1 MSARSSRS
9 AASASR
15 TPQNSAKSAP
25 KSRADARANRQ
36 QNRPRWGRRILIAIL
51 ALGVLGLVG
60 LGMAYAMTDIP
71 EPNDAALAEASVI
84 YYADGETELDR
95 LSEINR
101 DSVSIDQ
108 VPEHVRNAVLAAE
121 DRTFYENDGISVRGL
136 GRAVVGL
143 VTGDS
148 TSGGGSTITQQY
160 VRNYFLTQ
168 ERSYVRKAK
177 EILISVKIDGELSK
191 DEILENYLNTIYF
204 GRGAS
209 GIQTASQAYFGKDVS
224 ELTVEEGALLAA
236 IIQQPSYLDPSVG
249 TENAAAAKV
258 RWDYVMDGMVSQG
271 WLDQAARE
279 AAAFPTVVENQQ
291 YLGAAGPL
299 GYITDEVKRELT
311 GPLGLT
317 DAQIETGGLR
327 IVTTIEKP
335 QQDAIVA
342 AVDEWMPEGEGTENL
357 QVGAMSIVPG
367 DGAITMMY
375 GGEDFQQRQF
385 NNATQAT
392 MQAGSTWKPF
402 TLMGALE
409 DGISTKSRYNG
420 DSPAYFEEFESVDNE
435 EGRVKNFGDVSYGT
449 IDLGEATENS
459 VNTAYAELN
468 LDIGPERTTESAV
481 KAGVPE
487 EGLENNPANVLGTA
501 TVRVVDMARAYATFA
516 AEGERSDPYLIRSVS
531 STVEGSNIAYE
542 AEPRAERVFDADQ
555 VSDLIDAMVRV
566 TESGSGRYAGE
577 NLDRPSAGKTGTSE
591 SFRSAWFNG
600 FVPQLE
606 TAVGM
611 FQDDNGTPVAM
622 TDIPGYEDGIT
633 GGTIPVRI
641 WTDYM
646 VAALEGTEVIPF
658 PEPADTGESN
668 VPTRTQAPPPATTQE
683 PEPEPTTETPT
694 EEPTTET
701 PEPTETQQ
709 PTETQPPT
717 EEPQPPTTPPGQNP
731 TQPGNGNGGGPPGGG
746 GGSGD
751 G

>member
-1 MSARSSRS
+1 MSARSRRPATPDRRQGTRSR
-9 AASASR
+9 
-15 TPQNSAKSAP
+15 
-25 KSRADARANRQ
+25 SRADARATREQ
-36 QNRPRWGRRILIAIL
+36 RRPRWGRRILL
-51 ALGVLGLVG
+51 TLLGLGVLGLVG
-60 LGMAYAMTDIP
+60 LGIAYAVTPIP

-101 DSVSIDQ
+101 ESVPIDQ
-108 VPEHVRNAVLAAE
+108 IPEHVRNAVLAAE
-121 DRTFYENDGISVRGL
+121 DRSFYENDGISIRGL

-177 EILISVKIDGELSK
+177 EILISVKIDGELTK

-224 ELTVEEGALLAA
+224 ALTVEEGALLAA
-236 IIQQPSYLDPSVG
+236 IIQRPSYLDPAEG
-249 TENAAAAKV
+249 TENAAAAKT

-271 WLDQAARE
+271 WLPQADRD
-279 AAAFPTVVENQQ
+279 AAAFPVVVESRQ
-291 YLGAAGPL
+291 YRGAPGPL
-299 GYITDEVKRELT
+299 GYITDEVKRELL
-311 GPLGLT
+311 GRLGLT

-327 IVTTIEKP
+327 VVTTIDKR
-335 QQDAIVA
+335 QQDAIAA
-342 AVDEWMPEGEGTENL
+342 AVTEWMPEGEGTENL

-375 GGEDFQQRQF
+375 GGEDFQARQF

-409 DGISTKSRYNG
+409 QGVSTKSRYNG
-420 DSPAYFEEFESVDNE
+420 DSPAFFEEFESVENE
-435 EGRVKNFGDVSYGT
+435 RGRVKNFGDQSFGT
-449 IDLGEATENS
+449 IDLRKATENS
-459 VNTAYAELN
+459 VNTAYAALN
-468 LDIGPERTTESAV
+468 LDIGPERTTEAAV

-501 TVRVVDMARAYATFA
+501 SVRVVDMAKAYATFA
-516 AEGERSDPYLIRSVS
+516 AQGERVEPYLIRSVS
-531 STVEGSNIAYE
+531 STTEDSTIGFE
-542 AEPRAERVFDADQ
+542 AEPRPERVFDADQ
-555 VSDLIDAMVRV
+555 VSDLVDALTAV

-611 FQDDNGTPVAM
+611 FEDEGGTPVEM

-646 VAALEGTEVIPF
+646 VAALEGTEVIDF
-658 PEPADTGESN
+658 PEPAGTGTSN
-668 VPTRTQAPPPATTQE
+668 VPTRTEAPPPPATTTT
-683 PEPEPTTETPT
+683 PTPTTETPT

-701 PEPTETQQ
+701 P
-709 PTETQPPT
+709 T
-717 EEPQPPTTPPGQNP
+717 EEPTTPPQPTTTPTVTTPPQPTTPPGQDP
-731 TQPGNGNGGGPPGGG
+731 TGRPGGGPPGGG
-746 GGSGD
+746 GDDDEDAGSGT

>member
-1 MSARSSRS
+1 MSARSRRS
-9 AASASR
+9 ATPDPRAGTR
-15 TPQNSAKSAP
+15 TPR
-25 KSRADARANRQ
+25 SRADSRAGRLSR
-36 QNRPRWGRRILIAIL
+36 RPRWGRRILLTIL
-51 ALGVLGLVG
+51 ALGVLGLVA
-60 LGMAYAMTDIP
+60 LGVAYAVTPIP
-71 EPNDAALAEASVI
+71 KPNDAALAQASVI

-101 DSVSIDQ
+101 DSVTIDQ
-108 VPEHVRNAVLAAE
+108 IPEHVRNAVLAAE
-121 DRTFYENDGISVRGL
+121 DRSFYDNDGISIRGL

-177 EILISVKIDGELSK
+177 EIMISLKIDGELSK

-209 GIQTASQAYFGKDVS
+209 GIQTASQAYFEKDVAD
-224 ELTVEEGALLAA
+224 LTVEEGALLAG
-236 IIQQPSYLDPSVG
+236 IIQRPSYLDPAAG
-249 TENAAAAKV
+249 TENAAAAKA
-258 RWDYVMDGMVSQG
+258 RWDYVLDGMVSQG
-271 WLDQAARE
+271 WLPEATRDAAE
-279 AAAFPTVVENQQ
+279 FPTVAENRQ
-291 YLGAAGPL
+291 YRGAPGPL

-327 IVTTIEKP
+327 IVTTIEKA
-335 QQDAIVA
+335 QQDAIVV
-342 AVDEWMPEGEGTENL
+342 AVDEWMPEGEGTEDL

-375 GGEDFQQRQF
+375 GGEDFQARQF

-409 DGISTKSRYNG
+409 EGISTKSRYNG
-420 DSPAYFEEFESVDNE
+420 NSPARFEEFESVGNE
-435 EGRVKNFGDVSYGT
+435 DGEVKNFGDESFGT
-449 IDLGEATENS
+449 IDLRKATERS
-459 VNTAYAELN
+459 VNTAYAALN
-468 LDIGPERTTESAV
+468 IDIGPEKTTETAV
-481 KAGVPE
+481 KAGIPE

-501 TVRVVDMARAYATFA
+501 TVRVQDMAKAYATFA
-516 AEGERSDPYLIRSVS
+516 AEGERSDPYIIRSIS
-531 STVEGSNIAYE
+531 STTEESTISYE
-542 AEPRAERVFDADQ
+542 AAPRAERVFDADQ
-555 VSDLIDAMVRV
+555 VSDLVDAMTLVN
-566 TESGSGRYAGE
+566 ESGSGRYAGQ

-611 FQDDNGTPVAM
+611 FQDEGGTPVAM
-622 TDIPGYEDGIT
+622 TDIPGWEGGIT

-646 VAALEGTEVIPF
+646 VVALEGAEVIPF

-668 VPTRTQAPPPATTQE
+668 VPRRTQAPPPPPAPPQPE
-683 PEPEPTTETPT
+683 PEPEPTTEEPT
-694 EEPTTET
+694 EEPTTEPEPT
-701 PEPTETQQ
+701 QEPEPTEEPEPPSQ
-709 PTETQPPT
+709 PTITL
-717 EEPQPPTTPPGQNP
+717 PPGQDP
-731 TQPGNGNGGGPPGGG
+731 TGGPPGREPPGDD
-746 GGSGD
+746 GSDD